1 MNHDELDEL
10 LTRSLRPP
18 SGSSPTS
25 GHGGAL
31 GDIVR
36 RGRTRRRRRNSVAA
50 VFGAVALAVIG
61 VGVVSGRGHDGGQR
75 VIVGDPS
82 VTDPSVTDASATDA
96 PTSIT
101 ATTVGIV
108 ASTTSAPVSVGSG
121 ALSFVAVRDTTF
133 ELWTAASRVRSLVP
147 CPATGNGC
155 TVPVVTVVGDNVWYV
170 VSRGDGSTAV
180 ERVSVAD
187 DAAAQVVYEPA
198 SGARVRD
205 VTVVSVD
212 DVYVIESAGGATRG
226 TLVRLHGGAREVI
239 AADVAEVVATAGGR
253 LAYVTPDDVVVRET
267 LDGAMRTVRIGSM
280 ASGGALVS
288 QLSWAPTSD
297 ALIFRAA
304 GGSVTDRYLLDVA
317 GATTLEV
324 ARPLGAAAAC
334 WISDSQLGALQPA
347 AASNATTLAGTVIG
361 IDPVT
366 LDRTPFG
373 SAQHRTT
380 QIGCGPDG
388 TVALV
393 ELATSSSTGDLVRL
407 HADGSVERLG
417 SGYTRVR
424 SIR

>member
-1 MNHDELDEL
+1 MH
-10 LTRSLRPP
+10 RPAA
-18 SGSSPTS
+18 
-25 GHGGAL
+25 AL
-31 GDIVR
+31 VLWE
-36 RGRTRRRRRNSVAA
+36 A
-50 VFGAVALAVIG
+50 
-61 VGVVSGRGHDGGQR
+61 VGVEAEQV
-75 VIVGDPS
+75 VL
-82 VTDPSVTDASATDA
+82 
-96 PTSIT
+96 PT
-101 ATTVGIV
+101 G
-108 ASTTSAPVSVGSG
+108 
-121 ALSFVAVRDTTF
+121 
-133 ELWTAASRVRSLVP
+133 
-147 CPATGNGC
+147 
-155 TVPVVTVVGDNVWYV
+155 
-170 VSRGDGSTAV
+170 GST
-180 ERVSVAD
+180 D
-187 DAAAQVVYEPA
+187 DIIAQLYHEQY
-198 SGARVRD
+198 R
-205 VTVVSVD
+205 
-212 DVYVIESAGGATRG
+212 
-226 TLVRLHGGAREVI
+226 
-239 AADVAEVVATAGGR
+239 
-253 LAYVTPDDVVVRET
+253 T

-393 ELATSSSTGDLVRL
+393 ELATSASTGDLVRL